1 MSLQD
6 LIDQL
11 LFEEEGNTLDFKC
24 EQYRFRGATEDEK
37 AELLKDVLAFANAHR
52 RTDAYILIGV
62 KEVKGGRSE
71 VVGISDDLDDANLQQ
86 FINSKTQKPIDFS
99 YKATQYNGCK
109 IGIIRI
115 PVQRRPFYL
124 VKDFGKLQKNQVY
137 IRRSSSTDVASPEEI
152 LSSMGKEELNNYRE
166 IPSLN
171 VFLVS
176 GQHDEIKAKK
186 IDCQLIIA
194 KLSDDKIIPDY
205 GVSRGKNPNEWLEL
219 QVNTGINKNY
229 YRQWIEYYFKKLRI
243 ATLKIGV
250 DNLSSI
256 PAKDV
261 KVVLEIKKQ
270 EKIIEIYDFYKLPEK
285 PNKNEF
291 QFTPRFSQKGKED
304 IVIKEIPQGWKIS
317 CYLGKIQ
324 PKDLVNTMNSF
335 YISSFSPSTIQLS
348 TQIFS
353 DDLPEPKQEILEID
367 FKTED
372 RLYSIDDLLSNANLD
387 I

>member
-1 MSLQD
+1 M
-6 LIDQL
+6 IDQL
-11 LFEEEGNTLDFKC
+11 LFEEEGSTLDFKC
-24 EQYRFRGATEDEK
+24 EQYHLRKASKDDK
-37 AELLKDVLAFANAHR
+37 AELLKDILAFANAHR

-71 VVGISDDLDDANLQQ
+71 VIGISEDLDDADLQQ

-99 YKATQYNGCK
+99 YQATQYNGLK
-109 IGIIRI
+109 VGIIRI

-124 VKDFGKLQKNQVY
+124 VNDFGGLQKKQVY
-137 IRRSSSTDVASPEEI
+137 IRRGSSTDVASPDEI

-176 GQHDEIKAKK
+176 GQHDEIKGKK

-205 GVSRGKNPNEWLEL
+205 GVSRSKNPNEWLEL
-219 QVNTGINKNY
+219 QVNTGINENY
-229 YRQWIEYYFKKLRI
+229 YRQWIQYYFKKLRV

-250 DNLSSI
+250 ENLSSI

-270 EKIIEIYDFYKLPEK
+270 EKTIEIYDFYKF
-285 PNKNEF
+285 PNKPKTKIF
-291 QFTPRFSQKGKED
+291 DISLSRPSKED